1 MSLSTTESKKIAEG
15 HSHTVT
21 QVQDES
27 ASNGV
32 PIPQPTSA
40 LNPFLHDLGVEFLEM
55 DGGNAK
61 LTLDLTERH
70 MNSWQIVHG
79 GVLMTMLDV
88 VMAMAGRSLCEDLKG
103 VVTVEMK
110 TTFLQPGGITG
121 GHIEARGHAFHRST
135 TMCFCEGEIW
145 NGDKLV
151 AKAMGT
157 FKYLRRLKSGEN
169 MKKLY
174 GSD

>member
-1 MSLSTTESKKIAEG
+1 MNSETPTA
-15 HSHTVT
+15 
-21 QVQDES
+21 
-27 ASNGV
+27 
-32 PIPQPTSA
+32 QPLQQPSQT

-55 DGGNAK
+55 EDGHAR
-61 LTLDLTERH
+61 LSLDLTERH
-70 MNSWQIVHG
+70 MNSWQITHG
-79 GVLMTMLDV
+79 GVIMTMLDV
-88 VMAMAGRSLCEDLKG
+88 VMAMAGRSLHADLKG

-110 TTFLQPGGITG
+110 TSFLQPGGVAG
-121 GHIEARGHAFHRST
+121 GRIEARGKAFHQSS
-135 TMCFCEGEIW
+135 TMCFCEGEVW
-145 NGDKLV
+145 NGDRLV

>member
-1 MSLSTTESKKIAEG
+1 MNKAESMPA
-15 HSHTVT
+15 
-21 QVQDES
+21 
-27 ASNGV
+27 
-32 PIPQPTSA
+32 PQPTLA
-40 LNPFLHDLGVEFLEM
+40 LNPFLHELGVEFLEM
-55 DGGNAK
+55 KDGRAT
-61 LTLDLTERH
+61 LALDLTERH
-70 MNSWQIVHG
+70 MNSWQITHG

-88 VMAMAGRSLCEDLKG
+88 VMAMAGRSLNEDLKG

-110 TTFLQPGGITG
+110 TSFLQPGGIAG
-121 GHIEARGHAFHRST
+121 GRIEARGKAFHQSS

-145 NGDKLV
+145 NGDRLV

-169 MKKLY
+169 MKKLC

>member
-1 MSLSTTESKKIAEG
+1 MTEAKSSAAFPIA
-15 HSHTVT
+15 
-21 QVQDES
+21 
-27 ASNGV
+27 
-32 PIPQPTSA
+32 QPTPV

-55 DGGNAK
+55 ENGQAR
-61 LTLDLTERH
+61 LALDLTGRH
-70 MNSWQIVHG
+70 MNSWQIAHG
-79 GVLMTMLDV
+79 GVIMTMLDV
-88 VMAMAGRSLCEDLKG
+88 VMAMAGRSMNSDLKG

-110 TTFLQPGGITG
+110 TTFLQPGGVPG
-121 GHIEARGHAFHRST
+121 GRMEARGKAFHQST
-135 TMCFCEGEIW
+135 TMCFCEGEVW
-145 NGDKLV
+145 NGDKLI

>member
-1 MSLSTTESKKIAEG
+1 MSSETPA
-15 HSHTVT
+15 
-21 QVQDES
+21 VQ
-27 ASNGV
+27 ALQ
-32 PIPQPTSA
+32 QPSQT

-55 DGGNAK
+55 EDGHAR
-61 LTLDLTERH
+61 LSLDLTERH
-70 MNSWQIVHG
+70 MNSWQITHG
-79 GVLMTMLDV
+79 GVIMTMLDV
-88 VMAMAGRSLCEDLKG
+88 VMAMAGRSLHEDLKG

-110 TTFLQPGGITG
+110 TSFLQPGGVAG
-121 GHIEARGHAFHRST
+121 GRIEARGKAFHQST
-135 TMCFCEGEIW
+135 TMCFCEGEVW
-145 NGDKLV
+145 NGDRLV

>member
-1 MSLSTTESKKIAEG
+1 MEASK
-15 HSHTVT
+15 
-21 QVQDES
+21 S
-27 ASNGV
+27 ASAS
-32 PIPQPTSA
+32 IAQPSA
-40 LNPFLHDLGVEFLEM
+40 DLNPFLHDLGVELLEM
-55 DGGNAK
+55 ENGQAR
-61 LTLDLTERH
+61 LALDLSERH
-70 MNSWQIVHG
+70 MNSWQITHG

-88 VMAMAGRSLCEDLKG
+88 VMAMAGRSLHVDLKG

-110 TTFLQPGGITG
+110 TSFLQPGGVVG
-121 GHIEARGHAFHRST
+121 GSIEARGKAFYQST

-145 NGDKLV
+145 NGERLV

-157 FKYLRRLKSGEN
+157 FKYLRRLKSGDN

>member
-1 MSLSTTESKKIAEG
+1 MSL
-15 HSHTVT
+15 
-21 QVQDES
+21 
-27 ASNGV
+27 
-32 PIPQPTSA
+32 PIPQPTQV

-55 DGGNAK
+55 ENGHAR
-61 LTLDLTERH
+61 LALDLTERH
-70 MNSWQIVHG
+70 MNSWQIAHG
-79 GVLMTMLDV
+79 GVTMTMLDV
-88 VMAMAGRSLCEDLKG
+88 VMAMAGRSLSSDLKG

-110 TTFLQPGGITG
+110 TTFLQPGGIPG
-121 GHIEARGHAFHRST
+121 GRMEARGTAFHQSS
-135 TMCFCEGEIW
+135 TMCFCEGEVW
-145 NGDKLV
+145 NGDRLI

>member
-1 MSLSTTESKKIAEG
+1 MTQIDQAAENQAVAQAEAPATP
-15 HSHTVT
+15 S
-21 QVQDES
+21 
-27 ASNGV
+27 
-32 PIPQPTSA
+32 I
-40 LNPFLHDLGVEFLEM
+40 NPFLDALGVELIAMEN
-55 DGGNAK
+55 GQAT
-61 LTLDLTERH
+61 LSLDLTEQH

-79 GVLMTMLDV
+79 GVIMTMLDV
-88 VMAMAGRSLCEDLKG
+88 VMAMAGRSLSAELKG
-103 VVTVEMK
+103 VVTLEMK
-110 TTFLQPGGITG
+110 TSFLQPGGVVG
-121 GHIEARGHAFHRST
+121 GHIEARGKAFHQST

-145 NGDKLV
+145 NGERLI

>member
-1 MSLSTTESKKIAEG
+1 MLNANTVAEPG
-15 HSHTVT
+15 QSVS
-21 QVQDES
+21 DNAPS
-27 ASNGV
+27 
-32 PIPQPTSA
+32 
-40 LNPFLHDLGVEFLEM
+40 LNPFLDALGVELLEM
-55 DGGNAK
+55 ENGSAK
-61 LTLDLTERH
+61 LGLELQARH
-70 MNSWQIVHG
+70 MNSWQITHG

-88 VMAMAGRSLCEDLKG
+88 VMAMAGRSLSAELKG
-103 VVTVEMK
+103 VVTIEMK
-110 TTFLQPGGITG
+110 TSFLQPGGIVG
-121 GHIEARGHAFHRST
+121 GRIEARGKAFHQST
-135 TMCFCEGEIW
+135 TMCFCEGEVW

>member
-1 MSLSTTESKKIAEG
+1 MTEAKSPAALPIA
-15 HSHTVT
+15 
-21 QVQDES
+21 
-27 ASNGV
+27 
-32 PIPQPTSA
+32 QPTPV

-55 DGGNAK
+55 ENGHAR
-61 LTLDLTERH
+61 LALDLSERH
-70 MNSWQIVHG
+70 MNSWQIAHG
-79 GVLMTMLDV
+79 GVIMTMLDV
-88 VMAMAGRSLCEDLKG
+88 VMAMAGRSMNSDLKG

-110 TTFLQPGGITG
+110 TTFLQPGGVPG
-121 GHIEARGHAFHRST
+121 GRMEARGKAFHQST
-135 TMCFCEGEIW
+135 TMCFCEGEVW
-145 NGDKLV
+145 NGDKLI

>member
-1 MSLSTTESKKIAEG
+1 MEIKETPARAEL
-15 HSHTVT
+15 
-21 QVQDES
+21 D
-27 ASNGV
+27 
-32 PIPQPTSA
+32 QPCPA
-40 LNPFLHDLGVEFLEM
+40 LNPFLHELGVEFLQME
-55 DGGNAK
+55 DGQAK
-61 LTLDLTERH
+61 LALDLTTRH
-70 MNSWQIVHG
+70 MNSWQITHG

-88 VMAMAGRSLCEDLKG
+88 VMAMAGRSLSAEHKG

-110 TTFLQPGGITG
+110 TSFLQPGGIAG
-121 GHIEARGHAFHRST
+121 GRIDAHGKAFHQST

-169 MKKLY
+169 MRKIC

>member
-1 MSLSTTESKKIAEG
+1 MIENDASAHAQPANLQV
-15 HSHTVT
+15 SHR
-21 QVQDES
+21 
-27 ASNGV
+27 
-32 PIPQPTSA
+32 
-40 LNPFLHDLGVEFLEM
+40 LNPFLDDLGVE
-55 DGGNAK
+55 
-61 LTLDLTERH
+61 LTAMENGHATLVLDLTERH

-88 VMAMAGRSLCEDLKG
+88 VMAMAGRSLSAELKG
-103 VVTVEMK
+103 VVTLEMK
-110 TTFLQPGGITG
+110 TSFLQPGGVTG
-121 GHIEARGHAFHRST
+121 GRIEARGKAFHQST
-135 TMCFCEGEIW
+135 TMCFCEAEIW
-145 NGDKLV
+145 NEERLV

>member
-1 MSLSTTESKKIAEG
+1 M
-15 HSHTVT
+15 T
-21 QVQDES
+21 QTRD
-27 ASNGV
+27 NID
-32 PIPQPTSA
+32 IPQPSA
-40 LNPFLHDLGVEFLEM
+40 TLNPFLHDLGVEFLRMEN
-55 DGGNAK
+55 GEA
-61 LTLDLTERH
+61 TISLDLTARH
-70 MNSWQIVHG
+70 MNSWQITHG

-88 VMAMAGRSLCEDLKG
+88 AMAMAGRSLHADLKG

-110 TTFLQPGGITG
+110 TSFLQPGGVAG
-121 GHIEARGHAFHRST
+121 GRIEARGKAFHEST

-145 NGDKLV
+145 NGDRLI

>member
-1 MSLSTTESKKIAEG
+1 MSLPESTGTSQQKAQPIA
-15 HSHTVT
+15 
-21 QVQDES
+21 
-27 ASNGV
+27 
-32 PIPQPTSA
+32 QPTQT

-55 DGGNAK
+55 KDGHAT
-61 LTLDLTERH
+61 LALDLTERH
-70 MNSWQIVHG
+70 MNSWQITHG

-88 VMAMAGRSLCEDLKG
+88 VMAMAGRSLSAELKG

-110 TTFLQPGGITG
+110 TSFLQPGGIVG
-121 GHIEARGHAFHRST
+121 GRIEARGKAFHQST

-145 NGDKLV
+145 SGERLV
-151 AKAMGT
+151 AKSMGT

-169 MKKLY
+169 MKKLC

>member
-1 MSLSTTESKKIAEG
+1 MTEPIVPAS
-15 HSHTVT
+15 
-21 QVQDES
+21 QV
-27 ASNGV
+27 
-32 PIPQPTSA
+32 
-40 LNPFLHDLGVEFLEM
+40 LNPFLNELGVEILEM
-55 DGGNAK
+55 ENGQAR
-61 LTLDLTERH
+61 LALDLSERH
-70 MNSWQIVHG
+70 MNSWQIAHG

-88 VMAMAGRSLCEDLKG
+88 VMAMAGRSLSAGLKG

-110 TTFLQPGGITG
+110 TTFLQPGGVPG
-121 GHIEARGHAFHRST
+121 GRIEARGKAFHQST

-145 NGDKLV
+145 NGEHLV

>member
-1 MSLSTTESKKIAEG
+1 MSSETPTA
-15 HSHTVT
+15 
-21 QVQDES
+21 
-27 ASNGV
+27 
-32 PIPQPTSA
+32 QPLQQPSQT

-55 DGGNAK
+55 EDGHAR
-61 LTLDLTERH
+61 LSLDLTERH
-70 MNSWQIVHG
+70 MNSWQITHG
-79 GVLMTMLDV
+79 GVIMTMLDV
-88 VMAMAGRSLCEDLKG
+88 VMAMAGRSLHEDLKG

-110 TTFLQPGGITG
+110 TSFLQPGGVAG
-121 GHIEARGHAFHRST
+121 GSIEARGKAFHQST
-135 TMCFCEGEIW
+135 TMCFCEGEVW
-145 NGDKLV
+145 NGDRLV

>member
-1 MSLSTTESKKIAEG
+1 MNSQTTTA
-15 HSHTVT
+15 
-21 QVQDES
+21 
-27 ASNGV
+27 
-32 PIPQPTSA
+32 QPLQQPSQT

-55 DGGNAK
+55 EDGHAR
-61 LTLDLTERH
+61 LSLDLTERH
-70 MNSWQIVHG
+70 MNSWQITHG
-79 GVLMTMLDV
+79 GVIMTMLDV
-88 VMAMAGRSLCEDLKG
+88 VMAMAGRSLHADLKG

-110 TTFLQPGGITG
+110 TSFLQPGGVAG
-121 GHIEARGHAFHRST
+121 GRIEARGKAFHQSS
-135 TMCFCEGEIW
+135 TMCFCEGEVW
-145 NGDKLV
+145 NGDRLV

>member
-1 MSLSTTESKKIAEG
+1 MNSETPTA
-15 HSHTVT
+15 
-21 QVQDES
+21 
-27 ASNGV
+27 
-32 PIPQPTSA
+32 QPLQQPSQT

-55 DGGNAK
+55 EDGHAR
-61 LTLDLTERH
+61 LSLDLTERH
-70 MNSWQIVHG
+70 MNSWQITHG
-79 GVLMTMLDV
+79 GVIMTMLDV
-88 VMAMAGRSLCEDLKG
+88 VMAMAGRSLHADLKG

-110 TTFLQPGGITG
+110 TSFLQPGGVAG
-121 GHIEARGHAFHRST
+121 GRIEARGKAFHQST
-135 TMCFCEGEIW
+135 TMCFCEGEVW
-145 NGDKLV
+145 NGDRLV

>member
-1 MSLSTTESKKIAEG
+1 MTEAKSPAVLPIAQP
-15 HSHTVT
+15 T
-21 QVQDES
+21 QV
-27 ASNGV
+27 
-32 PIPQPTSA
+32 

-55 DGGNAK
+55 ENGQAR
-61 LTLDLTERH
+61 LALDLTCRH
-70 MNSWQIVHG
+70 MNSWQIAHG
-79 GVLMTMLDV
+79 GVIMTMLDV
-88 VMAMAGRSLCEDLKG
+88 VMAMAGRSMSSDLKG

-110 TTFLQPGGITG
+110 TTFLQPGGVPG
-121 GHIEARGHAFHRST
+121 GRMEARGKAFHQST
-135 TMCFCEGEIW
+135 TMCFCEGEVW
-145 NGDKLV
+145 NGDKLI

>member
-1 MSLSTTESKKIAEG
+1 MSELVAT
-15 HSHTVT
+15 
-21 QVQDES
+21 
-27 ASNGV
+27 
-32 PIPQPTSA
+32 PPQG
-40 LNPFLHDLGVEFLEM
+40 LNPFLENLGVELIGMEN
-55 DGGNAK
+55 GTAT
-61 LTLDLTERH
+61 LTLDLTEHH

-79 GVLMTMLDV
+79 GVLMTLLDV
-88 VMAMAGRSLCEDLKG
+88 VMAMAGRSLSAELKG
-103 VVTVEMK
+103 VVTLEMK
-110 TTFLQPGGITG
+110 TSFLQPGGVTG
-121 GHIEARGHAFHRST
+121 GRIEARGKAFHQST

-145 NGDKLV
+145 NGERLI

>member
-1 MSLSTTESKKIAEG
+1 MSVMVNANTAVEPGQPASD
-15 HSHTVT
+15 HTP
-21 QVQDES
+21 S
-27 ASNGV
+27 
-32 PIPQPTSA
+32 
-40 LNPFLHDLGVEFLEM
+40 LNPFLDALGVELLEM
-55 DGGNAK
+55 ENGSAK
-61 LTLDLTERH
+61 LGLELQAQH
-70 MNSWQIVHG
+70 MNSWQITHG

-88 VMAMAGRSLCEDLKG
+88 VMAMAGRSLSAELKG
-103 VVTVEMK
+103 VVTIEMK
-110 TTFLQPGGITG
+110 ASFLQPGGIVG
-121 GHIEARGHAFHRST
+121 GRIEARGKAFHQST